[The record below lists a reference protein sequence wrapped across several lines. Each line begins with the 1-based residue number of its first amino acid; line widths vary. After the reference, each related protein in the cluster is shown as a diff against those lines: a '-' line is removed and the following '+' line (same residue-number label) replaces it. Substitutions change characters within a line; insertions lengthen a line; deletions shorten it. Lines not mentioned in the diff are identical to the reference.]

1 MKLKNKPSSA
11 KLTAA
16 FGTVKPPQLPRLRP
30 KEAAQSVPCSI
41 GTIYTWMDEQRF
53 KHWSVNA
60 PGKRGMRFIDRASFE
75 AFLASMQEGVG
86 A

>member
-1 MKLKNKPSSA
+1 M
-11 KLTAA
+11 
-16 FGTVKPPQLPRLRP
+16 
-30 KEAAQSVPCSI
+30 VPCSI

-75 AFLASMQEGVG
+75 AFLASMQEGVN

>member
-1 MKLKNKPSSA
+1 MKLKNKTSSA
-11 KLTAA
+11 VL
-16 FGTVKPPQLPRLRP
+16 VNKPLPRLRP